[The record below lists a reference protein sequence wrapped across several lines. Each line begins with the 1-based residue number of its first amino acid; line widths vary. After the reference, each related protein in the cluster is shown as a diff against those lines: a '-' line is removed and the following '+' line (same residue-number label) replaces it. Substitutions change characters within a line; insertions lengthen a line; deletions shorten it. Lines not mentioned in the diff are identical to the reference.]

1 MECLTRLTLV
11 VLPTVSSRLRMA
23 RHLAGRLWRGC
34 CIAHRIVRVA
44 SPQGAYR
51 RSVLALSLVFMALG
65 LAILASTLANGGGPL
80 SVGTLLGLAFL
91 AVGAGRLW
99 IASRT

>member
-1 MECLTRLTLV
+1 
-11 VLPTVSSRLRMA
+11 MA
-23 RHLAGRLWRGC
+23 SLQRT
-34 CIAHRIVRVA
+34 
-44 SPQGAYR
+44 YR
-51 RSVLALSLVFMALG
+51 NSIRAFSIIFLG
-65 LAILASTLANGGGPL
+65 LGLLVLVTTLANGGGPL